1 MLNGISLATSKA
13 FHQFHWICHH
23 PFVSKDGPL
32 QRKTSAGKPRI
43 HRQRCRVAITTHLNG
58 FGLLIWEVVE
68 YFELDS
74 EPLYFHELNLKIYSS
89 FFFLSEIFLMRFFCH
104 KYIFDIAESDGG
116 VTTWW
121 SRTVRTQD
129 HVVLVLRG
137 EGARPSSLALSA
149 CESVGN
155 EMISD

>member
-116 VTTWW
+116 VTTWVVSHGEDTRPRGVGLARRGCETEQ
-121 SRTVRTQD
+121 SRIIS
-129 HVVLVLRG
+129 LR
-137 EGARPSSLALSA
+137 E
-149 CESVGN
+149 CWKWN
-155 EMISD
+155 D

>member
-89 FFFLSEIFLMRFFCH
+89 FLFLSEIFSNISSISLKVMVEWRR
-104 KYIFDIAESDGG
+104 G
-116 VTTWW
+116 W
-121 SRTVRTQD
+121 SRTVRTRD